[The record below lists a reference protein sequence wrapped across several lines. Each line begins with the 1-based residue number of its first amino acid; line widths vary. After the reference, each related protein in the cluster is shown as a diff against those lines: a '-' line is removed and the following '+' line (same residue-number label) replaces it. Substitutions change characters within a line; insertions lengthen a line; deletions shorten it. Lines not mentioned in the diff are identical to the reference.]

1 LANNRISFLVIL
13 AVLFSIYCF
22 VLGESGIVQRM
33 RLEDE
38 KLLIA
43 GRIARLE
50 ATQKKLQGLY
60 ETYKSGKSS
69 RDDAIKAGFIG
80 AGERIIILRNM
91 PQENTATDRRPTP
104 AQRFSVEL
112 RHLRILWVL
121 VSLTVVA
128 LYFLKTKERNP
139 NG

>member
-1 LANNRISFLVIL
+1 MVNNRISLLAIL

-22 VLGESGIVQRM
+22 VLGDSGIVQRM

-43 GRIARLE
+43 GRIAHLE
-50 ATQKKLQGLY
+50 ETQKKLQGLY

-69 RDDAIKAGFIG
+69 HDDAIKAGFIG
-80 AGERIIILRNM
+80 AGERIIIMRNM
-91 PQENTATDRRPTP
+91 PPKIAESRPGQT
-104 AQRFSVEL
+104 QRLSVEL

-121 VSLTVVA
+121 VSVTVIA
-128 LYFLKTKERNP
+128 LYILKKKEKNP
-139 NG
+139 NV